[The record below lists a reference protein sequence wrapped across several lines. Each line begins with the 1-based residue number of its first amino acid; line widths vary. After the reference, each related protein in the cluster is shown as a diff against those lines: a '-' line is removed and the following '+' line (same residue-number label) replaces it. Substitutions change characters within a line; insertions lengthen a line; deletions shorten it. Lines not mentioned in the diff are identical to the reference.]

1 MSNNNLEDRID
12 ALEVRLMHLDAAL
25 DEMTRTL
32 LSQEAQLRQQADTIR
47 QLETL
52 VRGLAD
58 AGTGDPGKD
67 PPPPHY

>member
-1 MSNNNLEDRID
+1 MSDNNLDDRID

-32 LSQEAQLRQQADTIR
+32 LSQESQLRQQADTIR
-47 QLETL
+47 RLETL
-52 VRGLAD
+52 VKGLAD
-58 AGTGDPGKD
+58 AGTNDPGKE

>member
-1 MSNNNLEDRID
+1 MVNNDLNDRID

-32 LSQEAQLRQQADTIR
+32 LSQETQLRQQADTIR

-52 VRGLAD
+52 VKGLAE
-58 AGTGDPGKD
+58 AGTSDPGKE

>member
-1 MSNNNLEDRID
+1 MSNNELHDRID

-32 LSQEAQLRQQADTIR
+32 LSQEVQLRQQADTIR
-47 QLETL
+47 RLETL
-52 VRGLAD
+52 VKGLAET
-58 AGTGDPGKD
+58 GTGDPGKE